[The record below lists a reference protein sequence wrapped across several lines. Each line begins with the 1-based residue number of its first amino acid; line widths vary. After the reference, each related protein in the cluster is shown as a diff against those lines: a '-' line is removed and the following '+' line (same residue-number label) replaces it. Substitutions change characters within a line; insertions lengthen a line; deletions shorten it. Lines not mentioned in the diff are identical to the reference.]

1 MTLKEF
7 AADYFL
13 HDSFIE
19 SLNYD
24 TTNATL
30 TLIINFALWMQK
42 DYVEGEEETGQIEVV
57 FRNVA
62 SYECNGGDPAGDF
75 VGILNAVADDSR
87 LTISLLD
94 DENDD
99 YIEMRISSSAVD
111 VRKL

>member
-1 MTLKEF
+1 
-7 AADYFL
+7 
-13 HDSFIE
+13 
-19 SLNYD
+19 
-24 TTNATL
+24 
-30 TLIINFALWMQK
+30 MQK
-42 DYVEGEEETGQIEVV
+42 DYVEGEEENGLIEVV

-62 SYECNGGDPAGDF
+62 SYECNGGDPEGDF